1 MRKLLNDNETD
12 RSRSS
17 SLQEISVKH
26 MEDLNEKPG
35 TSQQL
40 EENTA
45 GTLQDGGI
53 NRNVLRRT
61 IIE

>member
-1 MRKLLNDNETD
+1 MITKNHETG

-26 MEDLNEKPG
+26 VEDLNEKPG

-45 GTLQDGGI
+45 GALQDGGI
-53 NRNVLRRT
+53 NRNVPRRM